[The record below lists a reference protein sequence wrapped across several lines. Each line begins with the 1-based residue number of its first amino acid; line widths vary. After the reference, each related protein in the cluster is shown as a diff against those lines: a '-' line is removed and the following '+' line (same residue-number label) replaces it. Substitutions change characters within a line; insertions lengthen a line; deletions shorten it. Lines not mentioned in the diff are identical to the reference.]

1 MTVTTTLEELSNTGN
16 IAETLAREMK
26 KPVEFET
33 GDAGLRSFALPPGWT
48 HEEIDDEKRMP
59 KPRRKTA
66 RISTNDADSFT
77 DYIKRHGSLADSTIW
92 CQADYSAGKVK
103 FKAILND
110 HGEEETSPAW
120 RDHTANFA
128 PEFSEEWKR
137 WNSKNKQPFTQAEFA
152 AFIEEN
158 LKDVAAL
165 ENCPSGGA
173 MLEMALSFEA
183 NQDMRFKSA
192 IRLQSGGVQM
202 NFVQSDDDQTIAK
215 MQMFDRFS
223 LGMPVF
229 GNGDAYQLDA
239 RLRYRVRDGKLT
251 FWFELIRQDKV
262 LEAATKTIIEKIRD
276 KTGNPFFFGDP
287 FAA

>member
-1 MTVTTTLEELSNTGN
+1 MTETTTLEALANTGN

-33 GDAGLRSFALPPGWT
+33 GDAALRGFALPPGWT
-48 HEEIDDEKRMP
+48 YKEIDDEKLMSR
-59 KPRRKTA
+59 PRRKKA
-66 RISTNDADSFT
+66 KISTNDADSFT

-103 FKAILND
+103 FMAILND
-110 HGEEETSPAW
+110 HGETETASAW
-120 RDHTANFA
+120 RDHTASFA
-128 PEFSEEWKR
+128 PEYSEEWKR
-137 WNSKNKQPFTQAEFA
+137 WNAKNKQPFSQAEFA

-165 ENCPSGGA
+165 ENRPSGGA

-229 GNGDAYQLDA
+229 WNGDAYQLDA
-239 RLRYRVRDGKLT
+239 RLRYRVRDGRLT

-262 LEAATKTIIEKIRD
+262 LEAATNTIIEKIRD

-287 FAA
+287 FAE